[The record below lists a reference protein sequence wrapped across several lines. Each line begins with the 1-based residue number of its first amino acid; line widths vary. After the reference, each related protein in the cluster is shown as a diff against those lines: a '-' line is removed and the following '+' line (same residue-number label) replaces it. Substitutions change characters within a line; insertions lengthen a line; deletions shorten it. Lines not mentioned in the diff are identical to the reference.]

1 MKACD
6 SRLLLDGKDKR
17 CPNSQ
22 TYFPSF
28 QTPDSRNGGTQKQSQ
43 LINSCWGTCMNLL
56 VAESLRFAAGL
67 SGLAE
72 EREES
77 VQKEFK
83 TQCPLFQ
90 LHFVWLFRT
99 IRLVHCTLTFA
110 QTTYSTTTTTF
121 YTPCKQHA
129 QHTDRERERDT
140 HTHTH
145 TLWKC
150 CLLALPTPHHP
161 LFPHQSSSSI
171 WSFWLPMIFLRKIC
185 EIFSDDQFKH
195 KFEAQIDH

>member
-43 LINSCWGTCMNLL
+43 LTNSCWGTCMNLL

-83 TQCPLFQ
+83 TQCPLFK

-129 QHTDRERERDT
+129 QHTDTERERERDT

-145 TLWKC
+145 THTHTLEVLPSCSPHSSPSPLSSPKFIIYLE
-150 CLLALPTPHHP
+150 LLTSND
-161 LFPHQSSSSI
+161 LFAKN
-171 WSFWLPMIFLRKIC
+171 L
-185 EIFSDDQFKH
+185 
-195 KFEAQIDH
+195 